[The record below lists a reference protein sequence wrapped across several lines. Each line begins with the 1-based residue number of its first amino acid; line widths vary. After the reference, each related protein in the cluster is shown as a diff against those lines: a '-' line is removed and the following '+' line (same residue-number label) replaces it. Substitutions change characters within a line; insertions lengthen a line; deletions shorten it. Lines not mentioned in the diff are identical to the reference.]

1 MQRNCSYC
9 SPEDLLSLRDAHQR
23 MPVPTISH
31 YYTVFN
37 LSERALVQATR
48 RSQALDRIGI
58 RRVEE
63 CQSR

>member
-37 LSERALVQATR
+37 LSERALVRAT
-48 RSQALDRIGI
+48 ATFAGA
-58 RRVEE
+58 
-63 CQSR
+63 